1 MFYHALFQ
9 DEFNLIWCNKEKIPN
24 NTSYVMPSLCQKL
37 FFFLQGYFQ
46 KTTNVSQIKHFF
58 SLLFAFSLK
67 RIQFLYGAWSL
78 FSLKA
83 QTCIS
88 SLILCGVS

>member
-37 FFFLQGYFQ
+37 FFFFYKATSKKLQTYL
-46 KTTNVSQIKHFF
+46 KSNIF
-58 SLLFAFSLK
+58 SPFCLPSP
-67 RIQFLYGAWSL
+67 
-78 FSLKA
+78 
-83 QTCIS
+83 
-88 SLILCGVS
+88 

>member
-37 FFFLQGYFQ
+37 FFFF
-46 KTTNVSQIKHFF
+46 TR
-58 SLLFAFSLK
+58 LLPKNYK
-67 RIQFLYGAWSL
+67 RISNQTFFLPSVCLLLKENTVSLWSM
-78 FSLKA
+78 
-83 QTCIS
+83 
-88 SLILCGVS
+88 VSF